1 MRPHSTTLCG
11 RCRFLSF
18 LLWDK
23 QSQGA
28 GRFPRVP
35 FTAALHIV
43 SRNPTTKNDM
53 EVHIVTI
60 INLRDF
66 YEGIDRV
73 LRLQHPVILFR
84 FLIA

>member
-1 MRPHSTTLCG
+1 M
-11 RCRFLSF
+11 
-18 LLWDK
+18 
-23 QSQGA
+23 
-28 GRFPRVP
+28 
-35 FTAALHIV
+35 
-43 SRNPTTKNDM
+43 
-53 EVHIVTI
+53 TI